1 MTQSSLT
8 TLSYDIIGAAIEV
21 HSLLGPGLLEA
32 VYEHCL
38 AEELRIRGM
47 SVRRQVALPL
57 AYKGELLGY
66 ELRIDLLVNDAIIV
80 EVKAANVM
88 LPVYEAQLL
97 SYLKLAGKPKGL
109 LINFHVPVLK
119 HGVIS
124 KVTELYSSL
133 PK

>member
-1 MTQSSLT
+1 MTQATLT

-47 SVRRQVALPL
+47 NVRRQVALPL

>member
-47 SVRRQVALPL
+47 NVRRQVALPL

>member
-1 MTQSSLT
+1 MTQATLT

-21 HSLLGPGLLEA
+21 HSLLGPGLLET

-47 SVRRQVALPL
+47 NVRRQVALPL

>member
-8 TLSYDIIGAAIEV
+8 ALSYDLIGAAIEV
-21 HSLLGPGLLEA
+21 HSLLGPGLLEG

-38 AEELRIRGM
+38 AEELRMRGM
-47 SVRRQVALPL
+47 EVQRQVPVPL
-57 AYKGELLGY
+57 AYKGEPLAY
-66 ELRIDLLVNDAIIV
+66 ELRLDLLVNDAIIV
-80 EVKAANVM
+80 EVKAADVM
-88 LPVYEAQLL
+88 LPVFQAQLL

-119 HGVIS
+119 QGIIS
-124 KVTELYSSL
+124 MVTDLYSSL